1 MTLKNISLNR
11 RLGKMKNS
19 LPFILVITLAFA
31 SWSCERPKSPDFKVK
46 NEFEIPLTMEKT
58 YQFLGTDDALI
69 DTTEEDF
76 ENIFETGEE
85 GLVRIVK
92 EQDFIFS
99 DLNSA
104 IPEVNV
110 SPEIVNITVPP
121 FMGSQTVTAN
131 GNLNIDNSS
140 FEFRDASDFVE
151 MDSGVF
157 NVDITNGTDVSFDLE
172 ISFPDVTDPNQ
183 SSLVITIDDISPGEI
198 ISNSYDLTEHRIY
211 AGTDNAIDYQISV
224 STNSS
229 SVQGGEIS
237 TEVGFDNLGIS
248 RAEGYIV
255 PKNVLLNEDATGDG
269 ELDVFNEEEAE
280 VIDVDGISNISD
292 HVSDLTFSNP
302 ILNTL
307 YNSNLGVNTTV
318 YAVIAG
324 TKSNGDPVYLTGNEN
339 SQYQVTGSEIPDA
352 LTVNGAPATEEQ
364 VIKFSLD
371 VVENPS
377 PSQGE
382 QGANEFN
389 AGNANTPEFFSN
401 LPTSIRFVGVAEV
414 NAAEETGTVVKPVI
428 FEPSFGV
435 EIPFYFSADNAT
447 YQDTVDANFEDIPE
461 EDEDRKLS
469 DATITIDY
477 MNGLPLDMSLNVIML
492 NWNGKKITSKSDIA
506 INGAS
511 TNQDGF
517 ASDAARGEYEISFSE
532 SEMSELHR
540 TKAVVMDITINTP
553 QQQSV
558 SLREDDA
565 VTFKVKVKAGITST
579 VN

>member
-1 MTLKNISLNR
+1 
-11 RLGKMKNS
+11 MKNS

>member
-1 MTLKNISLNR
+1 
-11 RLGKMKNS
+11 MKNS

-31 SWSCERPKSPDFKVK
+31 CWSCERPKSPDFKVK
-46 NEFEIPLTMEKT
+46 NQFEIPLTMEKT

-255 PKNVLLNEDATGDG
+255 PKNILLNEDATGDG

-318 YAVIAG
+318 YAVIVG
-324 TKSNGDPVYLTGNEN
+324 TKSNGDSIYLNGDEN
-339 SQYQVTGSEIPDA
+339 SEYNVTASEIPDA
-352 LTVNGAPATEEQ
+352 LMVNGAQATEEQ

-371 VVENPS
+371 VVDNPS
-377 PSQGE
+377 SSQGE
-382 QGANEFN
+382 QGSNEFS

-435 EIPFYFSADNAT
+435 EIPFNFSADNAT